1 MFIITMNN
9 TTDSLPT
16 YEQVVYEDSKI
27 QLEKDETSCKH
38 SFLAFLIII
47 LFCFFTF
54 SLVFFIAPK

>member
-1 MFIITMNN
+1 MNN

-27 QLEKDETSCKH
+27 QLENDKTSYKH
-38 SFLAFLIII
+38 SFFAFFVIV

-54 SLVFFIAPK
+54 FLVFFIAPK